1 MKKSEK
7 FMLEKIVSGAQTGA
21 DRGGLD
27 AALAKGVPIGGWI
40 PKGRKA
46 EDGIVPEK
54 YVGLVEMTS
63 SSYKKRTEQNVID
76 SDATLILTLNVEGAV
91 TGGTKKTAEFARMH
105 GRPCVFVVVSPEVV
119 NPTHLDMALRFLV
132 ENRVRVLN
140 VAGPRESKQPGV
152 QEAARKFM
160 EAVIDAQSK

>member
-1 MKKSEK
+1 MREGVL
-7 FMLEKIVSGAQTGA
+7 MLEKIVSGAQTGA

-27 AALAKGVPIGGWI
+27 AALAKGLPIGGWV
-40 PKGRKA
+40 PKGRRA
-46 EDGIVPEK
+46 EDGVVPDK
-54 YVGLVEMTS
+54 YVGLVEMPTA
-63 SSYKKRTEQNVID
+63 SYLARTEKNVID

-132 ENRVRVLN
+132 ENQVRVLN